1 MATHRSTDM
10 ASRSLKSYRSL
21 LGIAVQQ
28 YRDNSGFYVAAGICK
43 RLNSALARAAGRLHH
58 DVLAAHHQLLV
69 RLLHIDHQ
77 VLVYLADLDHGTGR
91 NHVENELLNRSRL
104 EPR

>member
-1 MATHRSTDM
+1 M
-10 ASRSLKSYRSL
+10 
-21 LGIAVQQ
+21 
-28 YRDNSGFYVAAGICK
+28 AAGICK

-69 RLLHIDHQ
+69 RLLYIDHQ
-77 VLVYLADLDHGTGR
+77 VLVHLANLDHGAGR
-91 NHVENELLNRSRL
+91 NHIENELLDRSRF